1 MELEQSSGVLFTT
14 CAVCTTHHNSEHQS
28 VPGLLFPDHPRATRI
43 RGVDHPF
50 KYDCKEGA
58 AKVNAAWKM
67 LSIFIGGAGAED
79 GCGIGGGGANVGWE
93 EGAGDGDVNGGDRRV
108 EVVGGDDTICFAP

>member
-1 MELEQSSGVLFTT
+1 
-14 CAVCTTHHNSEHQS
+14 
-28 VPGLLFPDHPRATRI
+28 
-43 RGVDHPF
+43 
-50 KYDCKEGA
+50 
-58 AKVNAAWKM
+58 M